1 MFHDDFLRVT
11 AQALGIK
18 TPEGATVTEQET
30 AILEAIAKLKRKQ
43 VQNRPP
49 NAPADRVALYTR
61 DVILEL
67 LRRSSVRATAE
78 EYGIS
83 EAQCRAVFADQ
94 VRSACFHK
102 ISVLQMTGKQ
112 NTDAQI
118 KTLRWISS
126 SPSKV
131 LGRAREEPGLIGQTL
146 NEYWEYWEHLEAQDA
161 NDD

>member
-1 MFHDDFLRVT
+1 MYHDDFLRVA

-18 TPEGATVTEQET
+18 TPEGATVTEQEN
-30 AILEAIAKLKRKQ
+30 AILTAIAKLKRKQ

-49 NAPADRVALYTR
+49 SAPADRVALYTR
-61 DVILEL
+61 DVTLEL

-83 EAQCRAVFADQ
+83 EAQCRGVFADQ
-94 VRSACFHK
+94 VRSACFQA
-102 ISVLQMTGKQ
+102 ISSLLLAGATDQ
-112 NTDAQI
+112 NARV

-146 NEYWEYWEHLEAQDA
+146 NDYWEYLEAQDA

>member
-18 TPEGATVTEQET
+18 TPEGATITEQED
-30 AILEAIAKLKRKQ
+30 AILAAIAKLKRKQ

-49 NAPADRVALYTR
+49 SAPADRVALYTR
-61 DVILEL
+61 DVTLEL

-83 EAQCRAVFADQ
+83 EAQCRGVFADQ

-102 ISVLQMTGKQ
+102 ISAMRLAG
-112 NTDAQI
+112 A
-118 KTLRWISS
+118 LS
-126 SPSKV
+126 
-131 LGRAREEPGLIGQTL
+131 LI
-146 NEYWEYWEHLEAQDA
+146 HI
-161 NDD
+161 

>member
-18 TPEGATVTEQET
+18 TPEGATITEQEN
-30 AILEAIAKLKRKQ
+30 AILAAIAKLKRKQ

-49 NAPADRVALYTR
+49 SAPADRVALYTR
-61 DVILEL
+61 DITLEL

-83 EAQCRAVFADQ
+83 EAQCRGVFADQ
-94 VRSACFHK
+94 VRSACFRK
-102 ISVLQMTGKQ
+102 ISAMRLAGARD
-112 NTDAQI
+112 TDRQI
-118 KTLRWISS
+118 KTLLWVSS

-146 NEYWEYWEHLEAQDA
+146 NEYWEYLKAQDA